1 MHLGHCNDNQSTG
14 AQNNM
19 SHQGHHTLSAK
30 DVVFVEGFD
39 RSASLF
45 KQDST
50 LRIKDLLA
58 KIEAICVQ
66 SGELSSEEFAIL
78 FGHGLGCEVLRPG
91 AEDWQ
96 SGNLQLALQFRSGD
110 PTTTP
115 IAPPV
120 VMTASAVSAI
130 AVPEITAPEITAPE
144 ITAPEITAP
153 SSDPDRNGFADHT
166 PEAAIGLDAFGDDL
180 DDAVD
185 ATPEFGADLMAMMG
199 DAAPAASDFSGLDD
213 LDGFDHGFEL
223 DQPPAT
229 ASSIDD
235 LSSPWDLSDDLDSM
249 LMAH

>member
-1 MHLGHCNDNQSTG
+1 
-14 AQNNM
+14 M

-30 DVVFVEGFD
+30 DVVFVERFD

-110 PTTTP
+110 PMTTP
-115 IAPPV
+115 IATPAPIATPV
-120 VMTASAVSAI
+120 VMAAA
-130 AVPEITAPEITAPE
+130 AAPELAAPEIAAPE
-144 ITAPEITAP
+144 IAAPEIAAP
-153 SSDPDRNGFADHT
+153 SVNLDPPSLVDHA
-166 PEAAIGLDAFGDDL
+166 PEAAIELDVFGADL
-180 DDAVD
+180 DDVGD
-185 ATPEFGADLMAMMG
+185 ATPEFGADLMGMMG
-199 DAAPAASDFSGLDD
+199 DAAPAASDFSGLDE
-213 LDGFDHGFEL
+213 LDGFDAGFDL
-223 DQPPAT
+223 DQTPAT